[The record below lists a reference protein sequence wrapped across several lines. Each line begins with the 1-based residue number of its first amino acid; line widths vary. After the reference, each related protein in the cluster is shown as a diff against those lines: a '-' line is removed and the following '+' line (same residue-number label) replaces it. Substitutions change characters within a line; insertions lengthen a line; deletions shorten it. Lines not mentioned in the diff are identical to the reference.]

1 MTTLGLL
8 LLGAAVGVLSAMM
21 GIGGGIVLV
30 PALVILFGLS
40 QTEAQ
45 GTSLA
50 TIPFGAIVAAMI
62 YHQSAS
68 LRLHVIV
75 VIAIGFV
82 LGAFL
87 GAKLVPQVP
96 EAALR
101 LAFGSLLFY
110 LGVLFVFD
118 IRPSHPVGLVL
129 VPLTIFVGWIMRR
142 HPRRQG
148 PPDPPVERHE
158 YYI

>member
-8 LLGAAVGVLSAMM
+8 LLGAAVGVLSGMM

-30 PALVILFGLS
+30 PALMILFGLS
-40 QTEAQ
+40 QAEAQ

-62 YHQSAS
+62 YNQTVS
-68 LRLHVIV
+68 LRLHIIV
-75 VIAIGFV
+75 AIALGFV
-82 LGAFL
+82 VGAFL

-96 EAALR
+96 EAFLR
-101 LAFGSLLFY
+101 LAFGGLLLY
-110 LGVLFVFD
+110 LGALFVFD
-118 IRPSHPVGLVL
+118 VQPTHPAGLVL
-129 VPLTIFVGWIMRR
+129 APLTVLVGWILRRR
-142 HPRRQG
+142 HR
-148 PPDPPVERHE
+148 PPTPPEPPVERHE

>member
-1 MTTLGLL
+1 MTSLGLW
-8 LLGAAVGVLSAMM
+8 LLGAAVGVLSAML

-30 PALVILFGLS
+30 PALVIAFGMS

-50 TIPFGAIVAAMI
+50 TIPFGAIIAAVV
-62 YHQSAS
+62 YNQSTP
-68 LRLHVIV
+68 LRVPV
-75 VIAIGFV
+75 VTAVGVGFV
-82 LGAFL
+82 VGALL
-87 GAKLVPQVP
+87 GAKLLPHVP

-101 LAFGSLLFY
+101 LGFGGLLLY

-118 IRPSHPVGLVL
+118 LRPSNPAGLVL
-129 VPLTIFVGWIMRR
+129 APVAILVGWVTRR
-142 HPRRQG
+142 LRHRPV
-148 PPDPPVERHE
+148 PPQSPPGEHE